1 MQGNVLNSRVNFTGN
16 YNVDK
21 VLEGKLN
28 NIEVLNN
35 LAKVSDV
42 DTIRTTMKNSK
53 FLPRN
58 TFYTT
63 VASKKIGG
71 DVVFGF
77 DAVILSKDA
86 TEETISKNISESAQR
101 SRCKMW
107 GNLAQHHTIKKSPK
121 TDSSF
126 KTVFKKLVNI
136 FKK

>member
-1 MQGNVLNSRVNFTGN
+1 
-16 YNVDK
+16 
-21 VLEGKLN
+21 
-28 NIEVLNN
+28 
-35 LAKVSDV
+35 
-42 DTIRTTMKNSK
+42 MKNSK

-86 TEETISKNISESAQR
+86 TEETISKNIFESAQR
-101 SRCKMW
+101 SLGKMW
-107 GNLAQHHTIKKSPK
+107 GNLAQHPIMRDSRNP
-121 TDSSF
+121 DSSF
-126 KTVFKKLVNI
+126 KSLFKKFTNM